1 MTQEVLRGD
10 KMSVIG
16 ANIRASRRLNGMTQK
31 YLAAKLGIS
40 VQGLNKIEMG
50 KVSPRVET
58 VEKVIDVLC
67 ITPNQLFGVEQIT
80 EENGSLVERLRKL
93 NV

>member
-1 MTQEVLRGD
+1 MNT
-10 KMSVIG
+10 IG
-16 ANIRASRRLNGMTQK
+16 ANIRAIRRLNGMTQK

-40 VQGLNKIEMG
+40 AQGLNKIEMG

-80 EENGSLVERLRKL
+80 EENISLVERLRRIR
-93 NV
+93 V

>member
-1 MTQEVLRGD
+1 MNT
-10 KMSVIG
+10 IG
-16 ANIRASRRLNGMTQK
+16 ANIRTSRRLNGMTQK

-80 EENGSLVERLRKL
+80 EENISLVERLRKL
-93 NV
+93 KV

>member
-1 MTQEVLRGD
+1 
-10 KMSVIG
+10 MSTIG
-16 ANIRASRRLNGMTQK
+16 TNIRTSRRLNGMTQK
-31 YLAAKLGIS
+31 YLAAKIGIS
-40 VQGLNKIEMG
+40 AQGLNKIEMG

-58 VEKVIDVLC
+58 VEKVIDILC

-80 EENGSLVERLRKL
+80 EENISLVERLRKL

>member
-1 MTQEVLRGD
+1 MNT
-10 KMSVIG
+10 IG
-16 ANIRASRRLNGMTQK
+16 ANIRTSRRLNGMTQK
-31 YLAAKLGIS
+31 YLATKLGIS

-80 EENGSLVERLRKL
+80 EENISLVERLRKL
-93 NV
+93 KV